1 MTTVLH
7 FYETLEKVSKKLNAD
22 RFPDNKTI
30 IYYRDVH
37 RTVYCT
43 FEPYDLNMLTTE
55 SIVFNICIYVYSKGE
70 SYILLDDTESIIEK
84 KYYINSD
91 GLYLQ
96 MLKIY
101 DIYKNDMNNYLY
113 YRRKRRNMAKKLYPM
128 KYGIEVYVTTPDD
141 IRNYYIDNIR
151 QPDDLPPLMPHI
163 GGREQIRVLV

>member
-1 MTTVLH
+1 MTTVLQ
-7 FYETLEKVSKKLNAD
+7 FYETLEKVANKLNAD

-30 IYYRDVH
+30 IYYRDAH

-43 FEPYDLNMLTTE
+43 FEPYDLNMPTTE
-55 SIVFNICIYVYSKGE
+55 SIVFNICIYIYRKGE

-101 DIYKNDMNNYLY
+101 DIYADDMTNYLY
-113 YRRKRRNMAKKLYPM
+113 YRRKRRRMAKKLYPTLL
-128 KYGIEVYVTTPDD
+128 GIEIYVMTPDD

-151 QPDDLPPLMPHI
+151 QQDLPPLMPHI
-163 GGREQIRVLV
+163 GRVLI